1 MNDKYKLVGE
11 KGPELNDT
19 NLTFLNRN
27 YLIPGILQ
35 TICVDHDTDETRPM
49 KVEIEIRK
57 FGFWCKS

>member
-1 MNDKYKLVGE
+1 MNDKYKLISE
-11 KGPELNDT
+11 KGPELNNT

-27 YLIPGILQ
+27 YLVSEIIP
-35 TICVDHDTDETRPM
+35 TICINHETDETRPM